1 MLVRLRRGWGG
12 EFDLFIVW
20 EELIVVEMIADLV
33 LVVGRSSGRALE
45 GGLRFLSLVDAGL
58 DHLATSRY
66 WM

>member
-1 MLVRLRRGWGG
+1 
-12 EFDLFIVW
+12 
-20 EELIVVEMIADLV
+20 MIADLV